1 MGMPNPLPIERRERA
16 VRAYD
21 TSGETQAVVA
31 ARFGLN
37 PWTLMRWVA
46 RQRTT
51 GSVAPEPKRGGRV
64 SPVDRALLVAVVRE
78 TPDAT
83 TAALA
88 CAYNAR
94 VPRAGHVHRSS
105 ILRALHRLQF
115 VFKKNGR
122 GPRNWIGPTSS
133 PSARSSAPGRKP

>member
-1 MGMPNPLPIERRERA
+1 MGMANPFPIELRERA
-16 VRAYD
+16 VRAYE
-21 TSGETQAVVA
+21 TSGETQATVA
-31 ARFGLN
+31 ALFGLN

-51 GSVAPEPKRGGRV
+51 GSVAPAPKRGGRI
-64 SPVDRALLVAVVRE
+64 SPVDRTVLRAVVCE

-83 TAALA
+83 TAMLA
-88 CAYNAR
+88 RAYNAR
-94 VPRAGHVHRSS
+94 VPRTAQVHRSS

-122 GPRNWIGPTSS
+122 GPRNWTAPTSR
-133 PSARSSAPGRKP
+133 PSARSSARGQRR

>member
-1 MGMPNPLPIERRERA
+1 MGMANPFPIELRERA
-16 VRAYD
+16 VRAYE
-21 TSGETQAVVA
+21 TSGETQAAVA
-31 ARFGLN
+31 ALFGLN

-51 GSVAPEPKRGGRV
+51 GSVAPAPKRGGWV
-64 SPVDRALLVAVVRE
+64 SPVNRAVLLAVVRE

-88 CAYNAR
+88 RAYNAR
-94 VPRAGHVHRSS
+94 VPRAAQVHRSS
-105 ILRALHRLQF
+105 ILRTLHRLQF

-122 GPRNWIGPTSS
+122 GPRSWTAPTSRR
-133 PSARSSAPGRKP
+133 SARSSAPGRRR

>member
-1 MGMPNPLPIERRERA
+1 MGMANPFPIELRERA
-16 VRAYD
+16 VRAYE
-21 TSGETQAVVA
+21 TTGETQATVA
-31 ARFGLN
+31 ALFGLN

-51 GSVAPEPKRGGRV
+51 GSVAPAPKRGGRV
-64 SPVDRALLVAVVRE
+64 SPVDRAVLLAVVRA

-88 CAYNAR
+88 RAYNGR
-94 VPRAGHVHRSS
+94 VSRPAQVHRSS
-105 ILRALHRLQF
+105 ILRTLHRLNF

-122 GPRNWIGPTSS
+122 GPRNWTAPTST
-133 PSARSSAPGRKP
+133 PSATSSARGRRR